1 MKRRSTQR
9 SRGEPSFHETWG
21 NQSYIEWWL
30 KKRARKGPIR
40 EMQSEMVACMI
51 PYSLDKPIRVL
62 DLCAGFGALAISI
75 LKSYPKA
82 KALCL
87 DGSEPMTE
95 LGRKQTAAF
104 AERIEFAQA
113 SLDTADWLKSTS
125 GTYHAVVSAQALM
138 RFMTSARRQTLYK
151 EIFNI
156 VTPGGCFINVDDMC
170 APSPGLHKR
179 YKAALNQWLEGY
191 IQEESGETSPFEKYK
206 EDSPV
211 DYIKPIRDGFLDQ
224 ELSWLREAGFEDVD
238 CFWKFGTMTVY
249 GGFRPEK
256 PGLIS
261 SLFRVFKS

>member
-1 MKRRSTQR
+1 
-9 SRGEPSFHETWG
+9 
-21 NQSYIEWWL
+21 
-30 KKRARKGPIR
+30 
-40 EMQSEMVACMI
+40 MI

-261 SLFRVFKS
+261 SLFRVFKY